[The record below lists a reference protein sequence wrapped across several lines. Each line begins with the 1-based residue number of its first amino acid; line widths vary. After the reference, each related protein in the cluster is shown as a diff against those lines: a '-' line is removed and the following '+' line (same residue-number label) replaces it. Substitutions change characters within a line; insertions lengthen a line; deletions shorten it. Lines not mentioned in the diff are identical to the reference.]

1 MNTFNRF
8 YRQGR
13 ISSTHELV
21 DTADTGLRKRSR
33 ASGWDFPQ
41 LPGHEDQ
48 FGGLSDAEEPETDID
63 GAASQR
69 HTDPVFSYLSAIG
82 PIRVFTREEELGL
95 AKSIADVEAQIAAEA
110 LSSPLALHWALDVGK
125 KVANG
130 LIDERDVVDGL
141 DQASG
146 NSTIDVRVIRIRFRK
161 RLTKLR
167 SLARRYERTAGQL
180 KQPMSAIKRTNLDR
194 ALAQQRQEIA
204 LSLQRL
210 QLNRVQIDVIVD
222 CHKRIYEKLQKVE
235 QGTNRKAKKQALHT
249 IETEM
254 GMPASE
260 IRRLVVSISDKQ
272 ARVALAKKRFIEANL
287 RLVITIAKHYC
298 GRGLQFLDLIQEG
311 NIGLIR
317 AVDKFNHRLGFRFS
331 TYASWWIRQAV
342 TRAVADQSR
351 TIRIPVHMVELTRKF
366 TITERSLVSRLC
378 RQPTLEEVATEMAL
392 PLKAVEAIRELVKE
406 PLSLEAPSAEEGEAC
421 LGDLVMDDHSPGPEA
436 IAASLDFQRDMQRI
450 LTTLSPREE
459 KILRMRFGIGE
470 KAEHTLEETGKVFG
484 VTRERIRQIE
494 ESALKKLRQPW
505 RGLVKPAEWDHP
517 IQRVNLLSK
526 KEEI

>member
-8 YRQGR
+8 YRER
-13 ISSTHELV
+13 RKSFTHELV
-21 DTADTGLRKRSR
+21 DTADTGLRKR

-41 LPGHEDQ
+41 LPGHENQ
-48 FGGLSDAEEPETDID
+48 FGGLSDAEEPETAID
-63 GAASQR
+63 VAASQR
-69 HTDPVFSYLSAIG
+69 PTDAVFSYLSAIG
-82 PIRVFTREEELGL
+82 PIRVLTREEELGL
-95 AKSIADVEAQIAAEA
+95 AKSIADGEAQIAAEA

-125 KVANG
+125 KMANG
-130 LIDERDVVDGL
+130 LIDAREVVDGL

-146 NSTIDVRVIRIRFRK
+146 NSTIDGRVIRIRFRK
-161 RLTKLR
+161 RLTKLK
-167 SLARRYERTAGQL
+167 SLARRYERIAGQL

-194 ALAQQRQEIA
+194 ELAQQRQKIA

-210 QLNRVQIDVIVD
+210 QLNRVQFEVIVNN
-222 CHKRIYEKLQKVE
+222 HKQVYEKLQKVE
-235 QGTNRKAKKQALHT
+235 QKAGGKAKQRALRL

-260 IRRLVVSISDKQ
+260 IRRLMVSISDKQ
-272 ARVALAKKRFIEANL
+272 ARVGLAKKQFIEANL
-287 RLVITIAKHYC
+287 RLVVSIAKHYC
-298 GRGLQFLDLIQEG
+298 GRGLQFVDLIQEG
-311 NIGLIR
+311 NIGLIK
-317 AVDKFNHRLGFRFS
+317 AVDKFNHQLGFRFS

-342 TRAVADQSR
+342 TRALEDQSR

-406 PLSLEAPSAEEGEAC
+406 PLSLEAPSAEDGEAC

-494 ESALKKLRQPW
+494 SSALKKLRHPR
-505 RGLVKPAEWDHP
+505 RGLANP
-517 IQRVNLLSK
+517 SG
-526 KEEI
+526 